1 MYTFRTETDFER
13 FDRFVEEHHGQY
25 QQCSL
30 WPKVKTAWAPH
41 FYAGFDEAGE
51 RVLTCLVLERDLP
64 VAGKL
69 WYVPYGTVSDMT
81 NEALQKEFATFIAAE
96 MKAHKAFCTIID
108 PPVPLRIDGEQQ
120 EEGHAAHKLLTSI
133 GYQLNTDLPSY
144 TYKHPVQ
151 TLIPLRDENG
161 ELIPGKQLLKKCEK
175 GVRYSVRVGE
185 SRGLECETYSFEDVQ
200 KDPARNDFVHRD
212 NDYLMLLF
220 GTLKDYTDIMI
231 VYYDKAKD
239 TQLQNARLA
248 EREQKVAA
256 LETAP
261 QKKIKGLK
269 NDIDVI
275 DKNTKSY
282 NERMEETKDYPE
294 DARIPVAGGLTIR
307 YGGFANCVFGGTR
320 NIVRN
325 NTRSSHY
332 MNYLRLLRSI
342 DLGMDYHDL
351 GYVLCDSPETMEPD
365 GALGPL
371 SPNEDFVGIRKF
383 KLSFGAHYTEYI
395 GEYILVGNSFRY
407 WLYKELMPKAK
418 KAKMTAVRLL
428 KKH

>member
-200 KDPARNDFVHRD
+200 KDPALLDAFVSVMDDTSERNDFVHRD

-275 DKNTKSY
+275 DKNTIRRDKRLSG
-282 NERMEETKDYPE
+282 RCPHPGGRRSHHPLRRLCQLCLRRDPE
-294 DARIPVAGGLTIR
+294 HRPEQHPFEPLYELPPTAPEHRSWNGLPR
-307 YGGFANCVFGGTR
+307 PW
-320 NIVRN
+320 
-325 NTRSSHY
+325 
-332 MNYLRLLRSI
+332 
-342 DLGMDYHDL
+342 
-351 GYVLCDSPETMEPD
+351 LC
-365 GALGPL
+365 PL
-371 SPNEDFVGIRKF
+371 
-383 KLSFGAHYTEYI
+383 
-395 GEYILVGNSFRY
+395 
-407 WLYKELMPKAK
+407 
-418 KAKMTAVRLL
+418 
-428 KKH
+428 